1 VGQVSRP
8 YQILL
13 ASVAVLFALWFVAL
27 RPKPVKAPAAPAQP
41 ASATTGTHDSLGGL
55 GRAVDA
61 ANGAAQTSAQANAA
75 VGADQ
80 ATQGTGTATNT
91 QGSAPTATKKLPS
104 TVAGV
109 AVAGADQAGA
119 LLVPVKTVDLTKPLK
134 ATLPADAQRA
144 LDKGKVLVLLF
155 WNGKSSDD
163 RSVHGAVKSLSTHGG
178 KVFKDV
184 SRLSAIGN
192 YSAVTNGVPVLGSPT
207 VIVVGKRKQA
217 VSFTGFVDKTNI
229 DQAVR
234 LALGA

>member
-1 VGQVSRP
+1 MGQVSRP

-27 RPKPVKAPAAPAQP
+27 RPKPVKAPAAPTQP

-75 VGADQ
+75 AGADQ
-80 ATQGTGTATNT
+80 ATQGSSTNAQGTTPA
-91 QGSAPTATKKLPS
+91 ATKKLPTS
-104 TVAGV
+104 VAGV
-109 AVAGADQAGA
+109 AVAGGDLAGA
-119 LLVPVKTVDLTKPLK
+119 LIVPVHKVDLTKPLK
-134 ATLPADAQRA
+134 AALPVAAQRA
-144 LDKGKVLVLLF
+144 LDQGKVLVLLF

-207 VIVVGKRKQA
+207 VIVVGKGKHA

>member
-13 ASVAVLFALWFVAL
+13 GSVAVLFVVWFIAL
-27 RPKPVKAPAAPAQP
+27 RPKPEPAAPPPAQP
-41 ASATTGTHDSLGGL
+41 AATGTHDSLGGL
-55 GRAVDA
+55 GKAVDA
-61 ANGAAQTSAQANAA
+61 ANGAAQTSAQANQAA
-75 VGADQ
+75 GADQ
-80 ATQGTGTATNT
+80 TQSAPGTGAP
-91 QGSAPTATKKLPS
+91 GSAPTTTKKLPS
-104 TVAGV
+104 SVAGV
-109 AVAGADQAGA
+109 AAAGADQASA
-119 LLVPVKTVDLTKPLK
+119 LIVPVRKVDLTKPLK
-134 ATLPADAQRA
+134 AALPADAQRA
-144 LDKGKVLVLLF
+144 LDHGKVLVLLF

-163 RSVHGAVKSLSTHGG
+163 KSVREAVKSLNTRHG

-207 VIVVGKRKQA
+207 VIVVGKGKKA

>member
-1 VGQVSRP
+1 MGQVSRP

-13 ASVAVLFALWFVAL
+13 GSVAVLFALWFVAL
-27 RPKPVKAPAAPAQP
+27 RPKPEAAAPPPQQP

-75 VGADQ
+75 AGADQ
-80 ATQGTGTATNT
+80 AATGSTNA
-91 QGSAPTATKKLPS
+91 QGSTPATTKKLPS

-109 AVAGADQAGA
+109 AAVGADQASA
-119 LLVPVKTVDLTKPLK
+119 LLVPVRKVDLTKPLK
-134 ATLPADAQRA
+134 ATLPADVQRA

-163 RSVHGAVKSLSTHGG
+163 RAVHVAVKSLSTHGG

-184 SRLSAIGN
+184 SRLSKISN

-207 VIVVGKRKQA
+207 VIVVGKGKQA
-217 VSFTGFVDKTNI
+217 VSFTGFVDRTNI

>member
-1 VGQVSRP
+1 MGQVSRP

-13 ASVAVLFALWFVAL
+13 ASVALLFALWFVAL
-27 RPKPVKAPAAPAQP
+27 RPKPEAAAPPPAQP
-41 ASATTGTHDSLGGL
+41 TATTGTHGSLGGL
-55 GRAVDA
+55 GNAVDA
-61 ANGAAQTSAQANAA
+61 ANGAATTSAQANQAA
-75 VGADQ
+75 GADQ
-80 ATQGTGTATNT
+80 TGTGQGQAAT
-91 QGSAPTATKKLPS
+91 PATKKLPS
-104 TVAGV
+104 SVSGV
-109 AVAGADQAGA
+109 AVAGADQASA
-119 LLVPVKTVDLTKPLK
+119 LIVPVKTVDLTKPLK

-163 RSVHGAVKSLSTHGG
+163 RSVRGAVKSLSTHGG

-184 SRLSAIGN
+184 SRLNAIGS

-207 VIVVGKRKQA
+207 VIVVGKGKHA

-234 LALGA
+234 AALVG

>member
-1 VGQVSRP
+1 MGQVSRP

-27 RPKPVKAPAAPAQP
+27 RPKPVKAPAPAQP
-41 ASATTGTHDSLGGL
+41 TATTGTHGSLGGL

-80 ATQGTGTATNT
+80 ATQGSATSA
-91 QGSAPTATKKLPS
+91 QGSTPTATKKLPTS
-104 TVAGV
+104 VAGV
-109 AVAGADQAGA
+109 AAAGADQASA
-119 LLVPVKTVDLTKPLK
+119 LIVPVHKVDLTKPLK
-134 ATLPADAQRA
+134 AALPADAQRA

-163 RSVHGAVKSLSTHGG
+163 RSVRSSVKSLSTHGG
-178 KVFKDV
+178 KVFKNV
-184 SRLSAIGN
+184 ARLSAIGS

-207 VIVVGKRKQA
+207 VIVVGKGKHA